1 MPITHSRRPPG
12 RRDTRWRP
20 EGHATL
26 APSQKTGKRDVRAV
40 APTAQR
46 AVAYLRDQGETDMA
60 DAVQTVLDYAT
71 APTPNR
77 GDPAIS
83 LYLDR
88 AFRDHV
94 KKRVKETG
102 VDAAVTVRE
111 GFEAFLDG
119 SWDPPQPKRAARD
132 TPLDK
137 VNFSVRAPAELVER
151 VQERAAEYTREQGW
165 PAARGYALNAMQVAA
180 AYLAHVYPMPEEAP
194 AAQ

>member
-12 RRDTRWRP
+12 RRDTRRRP

-46 AVAYLRDQGETDMA
+46 AVAYLRDQGEADMA
-60 DAVQTVLDYAT
+60 NAVQTVLDYAT
-71 APTPNR
+71 APTPAY
-77 GDPAIS
+77 GDSPIS

-94 KKRVKETG
+94 KAQAKATG
-102 VDAAVTVRE
+102 VDAATTVRE
-111 GFEAFLDG
+111 GFEAFLAG
-119 SWDPPQPKRAARD
+119 AWDPPQPKRATHGA
-132 TPLDK
+132 TLDK
-137 VNFSVRAPAELVER
+137 VNFSVRVSAELIER

-180 AYLAHVYPMPEEAP
+180 AYLAHVYPLPDQAP
-194 AAQ
+194 AEQ